1 MKNFD
6 LTKIAVYVAI
16 GLGGLVVGR
25 ITAPESVRVEERL
38 KTVEVEKQV
47 VVTVEK
53 VEVQVVKVKDSAV
66 QDRYRRE
73 EKTVSSPD
81 GTVTVT
87 ETEERNIDTVVK
99 ETENKTEVKV
109 VEVEKQVIVER
120 EKLVEK
126 IIQPVMP
133 SWKIN
138 AVANS
143 SIHNLT
149 SIGYGAQVERRIL
162 GPIWVGGIVTSN
174 GGVSATAGIQF

>member
-1 MKNFD
+1 MNKID
-6 LTKIAVYVAI
+6 LSKIAVYVAI

-25 ITAPESVRVEERL
+25 ITAPESVRVEEKL

-53 VEVQVVKVKDSAV
+53 VQVQVVRVKDSAV

-73 EKTVSSPD
+73 AKTVNSPD

-109 VEVEKQVIVER
+109 VEVEKQVII
-120 EKLVEK
+120 EKEKIVEK
-126 IIQPVMP
+126 ITTPVLP
-133 SWKIN
+133 SWKVN
-138 AVANS
+138 AVATS
-143 SIHNLT
+143 QIYNL
-149 SIGYGAQVERRIL
+149 SNVSYGAQVERRIF
-162 GPIWVGGIVTSN
+162 GPIWVGGIVTS
-174 GGVSATAGIQF
+174 GGQVSATAGIQF